1 MLLIDERLSA
11 ARSHRAAGR
20 NDDAVLLYESVLDV
34 SPSNI
39 PALKELAALRLA
51 DGRLDVAMEL
61 AMRAA
66 AKANTDCDAL
76 ALLAKAAMLSDR
88 SDIAAVAIEQGLA
101 LDRYHPEINKLKAG
115 ALLQKGDQKAAERL
129 LIQALTHY
137 PADPGLLTAL
147 SQMYVEDG
155 LPGPGLT
162 YSRKALAQDPDNP
175 DLLALVGAQLSVLG
189 NHAEALPYL
198 ERAHLLQPA
207 NVSLQSYLAETLLSL
222 GQLTEAH
229 RLAKR
234 AVTLTPHLLS
244 GWQTY
249 VKVMA
254 YRGEADAALAE
265 FLAVAKQH
273 PEKIDAALT
282 LAGAYRICG
291 NPAQALR
298 LLQPLTAKFSTM
310 TPTQKTLTMAL
321 IRDCCLT
328 LGLFDKVAP
337 TFLQAD
343 LHAMLGLTKSEGKDA
358 ASDDEVAAALGE
370 TSLVIDGNLSS
381 LDAMVLL
388 RFGLSAQESGSAT
401 TVLGA
406 SSLGDIVA
414 LMPGKRFEANDIPKA
429 EDRDDLVRALPL
441 SYALALPERVRG
453 TMTSALPY
461 VAAPRERREIWRRSL
476 AGLPRPLIAL
486 AWDATRPGLLLEDY
500 KSAFDDFEGTLVSVM
515 WDEARHQLAD
525 WPVVI
530 DAGVHFS
537 SMADLAAVIAETDG
551 IIGPNGVPLH
561 LAGAMGAKALLLTL
575 PNWPWYWHHQDGVSS
590 WYPSVEVVKTGTIG
604 NWASLVEEVSPA
616 IGTFCQSLYDSPVP
630 ANARHPTLLSALDGG
645 KP

>member
-11 ARSHRAAGR
+11 ARSHRSAGR
-20 NDDAVLLYESVLDV
+20 NDDAALLYESVLDV

-39 PALKELAALRLA
+39 AALKELAVIRLT
-51 DGRLDVAMEL
+51 DGRLDAAMDL

-76 ALLAKAAMLSDR
+76 ALLARVALLSDR
-88 SDIAAVAIEQGLA
+88 SDIAAVAIDQGLA
-101 LDRYHPEINKLKAG
+101 LDRYHPEINRLRAST
-115 ALLQKGDQKAAERL
+115 LLQGGDQKAAERL
-129 LIQALTHY
+129 LIEALTRH
-137 PADPGLLTAL
+137 PDDAGLLTVL
-147 SQMYVEDG
+147 SQMYMEDG

-175 DLLALVGAQLSVLG
+175 DLLTLVGSQLSVLG

-198 ERAHLLQPA
+198 ERAHLLQPS
-207 NVSLQSYLAETLLSL
+207 NVPLQSYLAETLLSL
-222 GQLTEAH
+222 GQLTEAY

-234 AVTLTPHLLS
+234 VVTLTPHLLS

-254 YRGEADAALAE
+254 YRGEAEAGLAE
-265 FLAVAKQH
+265 FLVIAKQH

-282 LAGAYRICG
+282 LAGAHRISG

-298 LLQPLTAKFSTM
+298 LLQPLTAKFATL
-310 TPTQKTLTMAL
+310 TLTQKTLAMAL

-328 LGLFDKVAP
+328 LGMFDKVAP
-337 TFLQAD
+337 TFLQTD
-343 LHAMLGLTKSEGKDA
+343 LHAMLGLTQPGGKDA
-358 ASDDEVAAALGE
+358 RTDDEVSAALAE
-370 TSLVIDGNLSS
+370 TRLVIDGNLSS

-388 RFGLSAQESGSAT
+388 RFGLCPPETGSPT

-406 SSLGDIVA
+406 SSLAGIVA
-414 LMPGKRFEANDIPKA
+414 LMPSKYFESNDVPKA
-429 EDRDDLVRALPL
+429 EDQDDVVRALPL
-441 SYALALPERVRG
+441 SYALALPERLRG

-461 VAAPRERREIWRRSL
+461 VRAPEDRREIWRRSL

-486 AWDATRPGLLLEDY
+486 AWDPTRPGLLLEDY
-500 KSAFDDFEGTLVSVM
+500 RAAFSSFQGTLVSVM
-515 WDEARHQLAD
+515 WDEARHQLSD
-525 WPVVI
+525 WSIVI
-530 DAGVHFS
+530 DAGVHFT

-575 PNWPWYWHHQDGVSS
+575 PNWPWYWHNEDGVSS
-590 WYPSVEVVKTGTIG
+590 WYPSVKVVKTGTIG
-604 NWASLVEEVSPA
+604 SWAARTEEISPA
-616 IGTFCQSLYDSPVP
+616 IGEFCRFLRIP
-630 ANARHPTLLSALDGG
+630 ALASNDDHSINFSAAEGG